1 MSLSGL
7 EFPEYLVLRRV
18 GLRAASKSQC
28 ALPGCEVEEGSIP
41 WVVGT
46 QQQSKQSRAEQ
57 SRADRKFEVAFV
69 ESV

>member
-46 QQQSKQSRAEQ
+46 QQQSKQSRAEPG
-57 SRADRKFEVAFV
+57 SLKLPLSSLSEG
-69 ESV
+69 